1 MTDLRER
8 LQATLGEAYTL
19 ERELGG
25 GGMSRVFVAAE
36 MSLGRRVVVKVLPPD
51 LAAEVSTERFRKE
64 IQLAASLQHSHIVS
78 VLSANQQDG
87 MLYYTMP
94 FIDGVSLRSKL
105 NQSGEM
111 PIVDAVNILRDVARA
126 LAYAHRRGVVHRDI
140 KPENILLSDDS
151 AVVVDFGVAKALS
164 ASTTASETTG
174 ITGSGVVL
182 GTAAYMAPEQA
193 AADPQTDHR
202 ADIYALGIV
211 GYEMLVGY
219 SPFGGRPLKATL
231 TAQAVEMPEPIA
243 RKRSGIPPRLASLV
257 MRCLEKRPADRPQTA
272 EAILQEL
279 DIVAHEVSVVQGHGA
294 TRPAG
299 RRTMVIGAGV
309 LVVVA
314 VVTAA
319 AFAYRARNQAEQS
332 GSAAESQRTIAVLPF
347 ANLSDSKADE
357 SFSDGIT
364 EELIDAL
371 GKIERLKV
379 KSAFSLKGSQQD
391 VRDVGRQ
398 LTVQSVVSGSVR
410 RSGDVLRITARL
422 VNASDGFQIWSD
434 SYERE
439 LRNADDVF
447 RVQDDIT
454 RAIVNALK
462 LKLSIPSEGSATAS
476 RQTENLD
483 AYKAY
488 LNGRYFMAKRTP
500 DGIRTAIGF
509 FEQAVKLD
517 PNYALAWV
525 GLGDANALLNTYAFV
540 SPVEVFGR
548 AREAVAKALALDST
562 LAEAYATSGYI
573 GLNYTWNWAEAER
586 DFKHAIQLKPTY
598 STAHQWYALYLNA
611 MGRGSDAMREIGI
624 ALELDPVSLIINREQ
639 GRTYYYQGDYA
650 RALRQYRRTLEL
662 DPSFRSAHVWIARAH
677 IARHEYA
684 EAINEL
690 RDQPDFQGGHSSAV
704 LAIAYAKSGQLPE
717 ARALLEEL
725 RARAKRGGVWPMYIA
740 LIEMTLG
747 NRDEALSL
755 IETES
760 DHRSAQMA
768 YIKVDPLFA
777 DFRGEPRFQHILD
790 KMRFPRSSPGA

>member
-1 MTDLRER
+1 MADLRDR
-8 LQATLGEAYTL
+8 LQATLGDAYTL

-36 MSLGRRVVVKVLPPD
+36 TSLGRRVVVKVLPPD

-78 VLSANQQDG
+78 VLSANQQDDL
-87 MLYYTMP
+87 LYYTMP
-94 FIDGVSLRSKL
+94 FIEGVTLRSKL
-105 NQSGEM
+105 GQSGEM
-111 PIVDAVNILRDVARA
+111 PVVETVDILRDVARA

-151 AVVVDFGVAKALS
+151 AMVVDFGVAKALS
-164 ASTTASETTG
+164 ASTTGSEISG

-211 GYEMLVGY
+211 GYEMLAGY
-219 SPFGGRPLKATL
+219 APFAGRPLKATL
-231 TAQAVEMPEPIA
+231 TAQAIETPESIG
-243 RKRSGIPPRLASLV
+243 RQRGGIPPRLESLI
-257 MRCLEKRPADRPQTA
+257 MRCLQKRPADRPQTA
-272 EAILQEL
+272 EAVLQEL
-279 DIVAHEVSVVQGHGA
+279 DTVAREMSIAQTGTGH
-294 TRPAG
+294 RQAG
-299 RRTMVIGAGV
+299 RRVPAIAAGV
-309 LVVVA
+309 LVIA
-314 VVTAA
+314 ALMTAA
-319 AFAYRARNQAEQS
+319 FLYRSRNQGEQAS
-332 GSAAESQRTIAVLPF
+332 SAAELQRTIAVLPF

-371 GKIERLKV
+371 GKIERLRV
-379 KSAFSLKGSQQD
+379 KSAFSLKGTQQD

-422 VNASDGFQIWSD
+422 VNAADGFQLWSD
-434 SYERE
+434 SYQRE

-462 LKLSIPSEGSATAS
+462 LKLSISSEGPATAS
-476 RQTENLD
+476 RQTGNLE

-525 GLGDANALLNTYAFV
+525 GLGDANALLNTYSFV
-540 SPVEVFGR
+540 SPAEVFGR
-548 AREAVAKALALDST
+548 ARQAVSRALALDST
-562 LAEAYATSGYI
+562 LAEAYATSAYI
-573 GLNYTWNWAEAER
+573 GLSYTWNWPEVER
-586 DFKHAIQLKPTY
+586 DFKRAIQLKPTY
-598 STAHQWYALYLNA
+598 ATAHHWYALYLMA
-611 MGRGSDAMREIGI
+611 MGRMSDAMREIEI
-624 ALELDPVSLIINREQ
+624 ALELDPVSLVINREQ
-639 GRTYYYQGDYA
+639 GRAYYYAGDNA
-650 RALRQYRRTLEL
+650 RALQQYRRTLEL
-662 DPSFRSAHVWIARAH
+662 DPSFRSAHVWIARAQ
-677 IARHEYA
+677 IARHNYA

-704 LAIAYAKSGQLPE
+704 LAIAYAKSGQT
-717 ARALLEEL
+717 AQAKALLEEL
-725 RARAKRGGVWPMYIA
+725 HARAKRENVWPMYLA
-740 LIEMTLG
+740 AVEMALG

-755 IETES
+755 IETEY
-760 DHRSAQMA
+760 DHRSGQMA
-768 YIKVDPLFA
+768 YIKDDPLFT
-777 DFRGEPRFQHILD
+777 DFRGEPRFQRILE
-790 KMRFPRSSPGA
+790 KMRFPRTSAGT